1 MHELFAFFTGLLS
14 FIPGFGA
21 PAEPIYT
28 GYLEADYVYAAPATS
43 GQIASLPVREGQAV
57 RAGDT
62 LAVLSSAQQEAAL
75 RGAEARVAAAD
86 ATWRNL
92 VTGGRAQ
99 EIEVTRAAL
108 NKAKADLTLAQSN
121 FDRSQSLFERGV
133 IAAAQVDQ
141 DRSSLASAQAQ
152 VNQMEAQ
159 LQVAELPARDAQQ
172 VAAEANLNAARADAD
187 KARADLADRTLTA
200 PVDGRIER
208 LYFSQGEMLAAG
220 TPLLSLLPEGKL
232 KAKFYINEAD
242 RSAFALGDRVEV
254 SCDGCAARLMATLTF
269 LASDPQTTPP
279 IIYSRD
285 ERSRL
290 VFLAEAQLDAP
301 GNLLP
306 GQPIAVRRIEK

>member
-1 MHELFAFFTGLLS
+1 MHELFAFFAGLLS

-28 GYLEADYVYAAPATS
+28 GYLEADYVYAAPVS
-43 GQIASLPVREGQAV
+43 GGQIASLPVSEGQAV

-75 RGAEARVAAAD
+75 RGAEAQVAAAD

-121 FDRSQSLFERGV
+121 FERSQSLFERGV

-159 LQVAELPARDAQQ
+159 LQVAELPAR
-172 VAAEANLNAARADAD
+172 
-187 KARADLADRTLTA
+187 
-200 PVDGRIER
+200 
-208 LYFSQGEMLAAG
+208 
-220 TPLLSLLPEGKL
+220 
-232 KAKFYINEAD
+232 
-242 RSAFALGDRVEV
+242 
-254 SCDGCAARLMATLTF
+254 
-269 LASDPQTTPP
+269 
-279 IIYSRD
+279 
-285 ERSRL
+285 RSR
-290 VFLAEAQLDAP
+290 
-301 GNLLP
+301 G
-306 GQPIAVRRIEK
+306 